1 MMSMIEPEI
10 PEQLILTLFKNT
22 VTVQP
27 DQKLDSISFDNLT
40 QLILKYKLGGFG
52 KGIMVDYLNN

>member
-1 MMSMIEPEI
+1 MSMIEPEI

-27 DQKLDSISFDNLT
+27 DQKLDNISFDNLT